1 MGGKIPSSI
10 KVGVIRKWLEG
21 KSRDHIAEE
30 IQIGFGTV
38 SGIIKECRDNDP
50 EFDLLRALAV
60 KLRDQGY
67 DVQTFAHSVR
77 LREVLKQKGGL
88 SDTTKEEGHEEQV
101 QEKIEALMV
110 GLEIF
115 CFKQDLSITEFVN
128 LVQGLSWTAEI
139 LGVPLDKLPGYVK
152 NLERD
157 VHRLTRE
164 IDHKKS
170 VFQDYGATTNSL
182 EEFRRNRPLFEKFQ
196 KVTQELEKV
205 KQQRD
210 LCERERMW
218 KEVESRFTWAIPE
231 EELIE
236 ANKKLSSGGSL
247 VFQALNP
254 QELKRMVMDV
264 YTCPSKYVE
273 VIRQIIKIYGSEKG
287 WQPPCSSK

>member
-101 QEKIEALMV
+101 
-110 GLEIF
+110 
-115 CFKQDLSITEFVN
+115 
-128 LVQGLSWTAEI
+128 LSWTAEI
-139 LGVPLDKLPGYVK
+139 LSVPLDKL
-152 NLERD
+152 
-157 VHRLTRE
+157 
-164 IDHKKS
+164 
-170 VFQDYGATTNSL
+170 
-182 EEFRRNRPLFEKFQ
+182 
-196 KVTQELEKV
+196 
-205 KQQRD
+205 
-210 LCERERMW
+210 
-218 KEVESRFTWAIPE
+218 
-231 EELIE
+231 
-236 ANKKLSSGGSL
+236 
-247 VFQALNP
+247 
-254 QELKRMVMDV
+254 
-264 YTCPSKYVE
+264 
-273 VIRQIIKIYGSEKG
+273 
-287 WQPPCSSK
+287 

>member
-115 CFKQDLSITEFVN
+115 CLNRIFQSRSLSI
-128 LVQGLSWTAEI
+128 LSRVY
-139 LGVPLDKLPGYVK
+139 LGQLKY
-152 NLERD
+152 
-157 VHRLTRE
+157 
-164 IDHKKS
+164 
-170 VFQDYGATTNSL
+170 
-182 EEFRRNRPLFEKFQ
+182 
-196 KVTQELEKV
+196 
-205 KQQRD
+205 
-210 LCERERMW
+210 
-218 KEVESRFTWAIPE
+218 
-231 EELIE
+231 
-236 ANKKLSSGGSL
+236 L
-247 VFQALNP
+247 VFL
-254 QELKRMVMDV
+254 L
-264 YTCPSKYVE
+264 TSCP
-273 VIRQIIKIYGSEKG
+273 IML
-287 WQPPCSSK
+287 

>member
-10 KVGVIRKWLEG
+10 KVEVIRKWLEG
-21 KSRDHIAEE
+21 KSRDHIAKEL
-30 IQIGFGTV
+30 QIGFGTV
-38 SGIIKECRDNDP
+38 SGIIKESTDNDR

-60 KLRDQGY
+60 KLRDQSY
-67 DVQTFAHSVR
+67 DVQSFAHSVR

-101 QEKIEALMV
+101 QEKIEALMI

-157 VHRLTRE
+157 VYRLTRE

-182 EEFRRNRPLFEKFQ
+182 EEFRRNR
-196 KVTQELEKV
+196 
-205 KQQRD
+205 
-210 LCERERMW
+210 
-218 KEVESRFTWAIPE
+218 
-231 EELIE
+231 
-236 ANKKLSSGGSL
+236 
-247 VFQALNP
+247 
-254 QELKRMVMDV
+254 
-264 YTCPSKYVE
+264 
-273 VIRQIIKIYGSEKG
+273 
-287 WQPPCSSK
+287 